1 MHKWYEKAGK
11 SSDVVLSSRVRLARN
26 TTEYPF
32 STKITAEEGKNLV
45 DRVFEC
51 ISDSEFAD
59 GFELKRMNGIGDNQ
73 RQCLYEQQE
82 INRYMARRTVNYG
95 QQRGSYTNTGD
106 DIRNGYGCV
115 SQVGEY
121 VR

>member
-51 ISDSEFAD
+51 ISDSE
-59 GFELKRMNGIGDNQ
+59 
-73 RQCLYEQQE
+73 
-82 INRYMARRTVNYG
+82 
-95 QQRGSYTNTGD
+95 
-106 DIRNGYGCV
+106 
-115 SQVGEY
+115 
-121 VR
+121 